1 MPEGSDGPSPD
12 DVDILLS
19 VYLTSIMNF
28 SRQLSSV
35 LLTPRLRLPLRLEL
49 IPRPNELCR
58 DVAIL
63 NLRRGHPLPPRRAPE
78 VDHVEVIPFSA
89 IIEGYRAPERQC
101 AVVLQLRLEDGLM
114 IANGQEFRRVRSQ
127 PDRAAGRGARDEPH
141 VHDVERSQSQG
152 FEHPPGE
159 EDEVVRRSEVDGPP
173 DGAGQGRRRGVVM
186 LVGGEGNAGGG
197 HALDAGYLEQ
207 PRHLCV
213 VQHACAV
220 RSRTRR

>member
-63 NLRRGHPLPPRRAPE
+63 NLRRGHPLPPR
-78 VDHVEVIPFSA
+78 
-89 IIEGYRAPERQC
+89 
-101 AVVLQLRLEDGLM
+101 
-114 IANGQEFRRVRSQ
+114 
-127 PDRAAGRGARDEPH
+127 
-141 VHDVERSQSQG
+141 
-152 FEHPPGE
+152 
-159 EDEVVRRSEVDGPP
+159 
-173 DGAGQGRRRGVVM
+173 
-186 LVGGEGNAGGG
+186 
-197 HALDAGYLEQ
+197 
-207 PRHLCV
+207 
-213 VQHACAV
+213 
-220 RSRTRR
+220 